1 MITDDEIQK
10 LKAACLRLPETTVRQ
25 EELNVAG
32 DPALMLERVCGFSS
46 AKSATTGGDRVTAA
60 CSTQSGPSRLRATRS
75 DGNSGRRR
83 NEFEV
88 QVCTGCLGSG
98 EFA

>member
-46 AKSATTGGDRVTAA
+46 AKSATTGRDVARAQGDGFMFDAVW
-60 CSTQSGPSRLRATRS
+60 SFQISS
-75 DGNSGRRR
+75 DA
-83 NEFEV
+83 
-88 QVCTGCLGSG
+88 Q
-98 EFA
+98 